1 VKSINFTRI
10 ALCGFVLII
19 GLVWIYPLFL
29 IFFNS
34 MKPYRDI
41 MIKFLELPASW
52 DFSRYADVWVKLDFP
67 KLFANTILY
76 TVSSAFLTVLLSS
89 LAAYKLSRTK
99 TKVSTAVFALIILP
113 MMVPFQTYMISMI
126 QLAKPLHLL
135 GNRMG
140 YVVVQAGLCMPLAVF
155 LFHGFV
161 KGVPRELDECAY
173 IDGASRLRTFFSIIL
188 PLLTPIAITVAII
201 DALAVWND
209 ILINLLVAGAKQEL
223 LNIQIALYTRFSAEQ
238 SDWETALPG
247 IVISIAPNIL
257 FFVFMQKYIVAGITA
272 GAVKG

>member
-1 VKSINFTRI
+1 MKSINFTRI